1 MSVLSFFKRRGSNS
15 SEREQ
20 HEQME
25 QFAIRGLS
33 MDISDFYSALD
44 SKSEEERQQ
53 LLNIYNSMESKGS
66 KYIDPFDIS
75 MRKLMIL
82 NDDIHSLEAII
93 TQNRVFENVPRD
105 DKPFPQT
112 EDEYELFLRTEPLYR
127 QGTPPESYEQ
137 AQEKFHAY
145 EKAKE
150 RLDKKKE
157 DYREEASQV
166 IDLFGN
172 LSQIKQLDTLAHIS
186 FVSDSRKYSGE
197 EVSYE
202 RLKREK
208 SFLDINIFP
217 RSKPSLIPPYLSF
230 IPPINSD
237 VFSKLRE
244 QYATKHNISMESY
257 QTTFSNYFTTD
268 MDRLIETN
276 KENIKRIK
284 GAKQE
289 NDTQTPVVQG
299 RKPKTTR
306 H

>member
-1 MSVLSFFKRRGSNS
+1 MSVLSFFKKRGSNS

-20 HEQME
+20 LE

-33 MDISDFYSALD
+33 MDITDFYSALG

-66 KYIDPFDIS
+66 KSIDPFDIS

-82 NDDIHSLEAII
+82 NDDIHSLEAIT

-112 EDEYELFLRTEPLYR
+112 EDEYELYLRTEPLYW

-145 EKAKE
+145 EKVKE

-186 FVSDSRKYSGE
+186 LVCDSRKYSGE

-276 KENIKRIK
+276 KENIRRIK
-284 GAKQE
+284 GANQK

-299 RKPKTTR
+299 RKSKTTR